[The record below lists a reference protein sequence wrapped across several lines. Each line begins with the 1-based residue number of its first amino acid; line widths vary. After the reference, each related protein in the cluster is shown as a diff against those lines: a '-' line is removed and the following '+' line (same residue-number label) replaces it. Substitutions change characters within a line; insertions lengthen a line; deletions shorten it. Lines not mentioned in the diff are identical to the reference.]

1 MQPNILSTISAG
13 ARRRENMRLLALK
26 NRLNAVKE
34 EMLLSRDVQDQ
45 YNKIPYGDERDQ
57 LEFDFTCNRDFA
69 DECGCEKCSN

>member
-57 LEFDFTCNRDFA
+57 
-69 DECGCEKCSN
+69 